1 MEQTYQ
7 YSWIIPFLP
16 LPVPMLIGAGLLLF
30 PSATK
35 SLRRMWA
42 FQSVFL
48 LSIVMIFSINL
59 FIQQING
66 SSIYQYVWSW
76 IINND
81 FSLEFGY
88 LIDPLTSIMSILITT
103 IGIMVLIYSDNY
115 MSYDQ
120 GYLRFFAY
128 MSFFS
133 TSMLGLVT
141 SSNLIQIYIFWELVG
156 MCSYLLIG
164 FWFTRPVSANACQK
178 AFVTNRVGDFGLLLG
193 ILGFY
198 WITGSFEFRDL
209 FKIFNNLISNNHNE
223 VNFLFVTFC
232 AVLLFSGAV
241 AKSAQF
247 PLHVWLPDAMEGPTP
262 ISALIHA
269 ATMVA
274 AGIFLVARLIPL
286 FIVIPHIMNF
296 ISLVGVITILFG
308 ATFALAQKDIKRGL
322 AYSTMSQLGYMMLAL
337 GMGSYR
343 SALFHLITH
352 AYSKALL
359 FLGSGSVIHSMET
372 LVGYSPNKSQNMVY
386 MGGLTKHIP
395 ITKTAFLL
403 GTLSLCGIP
412 PLACFWSKDEILNDT
427 WLYSPIFAIIAWFTA
442 GLTAFYMF
450 RIYLLTFEGHLNVHF
465 QNYSGKKNTPLYS
478 ISLWGKED
486 SKRINKNFRLLT
498 LLTMKNHDI
507 FSFFSKKTYLI
518 LIDQNSRNITQP
530 FITITHFGNKKFF
543 LYPYESDNTMLF
555 PILVLVLFTLF
566 VGSLGIPFNQEGLYL
581 DILSKWLTPSINLL
595 HQNLNNSI
603 DWYEFLKDAIFSVS
617 IALFGIFIAFFLYKP
632 VYSSLQNWDLIN
644 SFVKTGPKRILL
656 DKIINGIYDWSY
668 NRGYIDAFYAR
679 FLIGGIR
686 GLTKLTSFFDRRVID
701 GITNGVGVLSFFVG
715 EGIKSAGSGRISSY
729 LFLYF
734 FFVAI
739 LLLIYINLLLFLF
752 ISFISIVF
760 SFFFLNVYDNPT
772 VGLHE
777 LRPTGIPIR

>member
-7 YSWIIPFLP
+7 YAWIIPFLP
-16 LPVPMLIGAGLLLF
+16 LPVPMLIGLGLLLF
-30 PSATK
+30 PTATK

-42 FQSVFL
+42 FQSVLL
-48 LSIVMIFSINL
+48 LSIVMIFSMNL
-59 FIQQING
+59 SIQQIN
-66 SSIYQYVWSW
+66 SSSVYQYVWSW

-81 FSLEFGY
+81 FSLELGY

-103 IGIMVLIYSDNY
+103 VGIMVLIYSDNY
-115 MSYDQ
+115 MSHDH

-164 FWFTRPVSANACQK
+164 FWFTRPVAAKACQK

-209 FKIFNNLISNNHNE
+209 FQIFNNFISNNE
-223 VNFLFVTFC
+223 VNFLFVTLC
-232 AVLLFSGAV
+232 AVLLFAGAI

-274 AGIFLVARLIPL
+274 AGIFLVARLLPL
-286 FIVIPHIMNF
+286 FIVIPHIMNL
-296 ISLVGVITILFG
+296 ISLIGIITVFLG
-308 ATFALAQKDIKRGL
+308 ATLALAQKDIKRGL

-372 LVGYSPNKSQNMVY
+372 IVGYCPKKSQNMVL
-386 MGGLTKHIP
+386 MGGLTKHVP
-395 ITKTAFLL
+395 ITKTSFLL

-412 PLACFWSKDEILNDT
+412 PLACFWSKDEILNDS
-427 WLYSPIFAIIAWFTA
+427 WLYSPIFAIIAWSTA
-442 GLTAFYMF
+442 GLTAFYMC
-450 RIYLLTFEGHLNVHF
+450 RIYLLTFEGHLNVHLK
-465 QNYSGKKNTPLYS
+465 NYSGKRNTPFYS
-478 ISLWGKED
+478 ISLWGKEG
-486 SKRINKNFRLLT
+486 SKISKKNFHLVT
-498 LLTMKNHDI
+498 LLKMKKNDRA
-507 FSFFSKKTYLI
+507 SFFSKKVSK
-518 LIDQNSRNITQP
+518 IDENVRNMVQP
-530 FITITHFGNKKFF
+530 FLSITHLGNTKTYS
-543 LYPYESDNTMLF
+543 YPYESDNTMLF
-555 PILVLVLFTLF
+555 PILILVLFTLF
-566 VGSLGIPFNQEGLYL
+566 VGFLGIPFNQDGVDV

-595 HQNLNNSI
+595 HKNSNNSI
-603 DWYEFLKDAIFSVS
+603 DWYEFCKDAIFSVS
-617 IALFGIFIAFFLYKP
+617 IASFGIFIAFFLYKP
-632 VYSSLQNWDLIN
+632 VYSSFQNFYLIN
-644 SFVKTGPKRILL
+644 SFLKIGPKRIFS
-656 DKIINGIYDWSY
+656 DKIKNGIYAWSY
-668 NRGYIDAFYAR
+668 NRGYIDAFYAT
-679 FLIGGIR
+679 FLTVGMR
-686 GLTKLTSFFDRRVID
+686 KLAEFAHFFDRRVID
-701 GITNGVGVLSFFVG
+701 GIPNGVGLMSFFVA
-715 EGIKSAGSGRISSY
+715 EVIKSVGGGRISSY
-729 LFLYF
+729 LLLYF
-734 FFVAI
+734 SYVSIF
-739 LLLIYINLLLFLF
+739 LLIYY
-752 ISFISIVF
+752 VF
-760 SFFFLNVYDNPT
+760 NPF
-772 VGLHE
+772 HE
-777 LRPTGIPIR
+777 

>member
-7 YSWIIPFLP
+7 YAWIIPFLP
-16 LPVPMLIGAGLLLF
+16 LPVPMLIGLGLLLF
-30 PSATK
+30 PTATK

-42 FQSVFL
+42 FQSVLL
-48 LSIVMIFSINL
+48 LSIVMIFSMNL
-59 FIQQING
+59 SIQQIN
-66 SSIYQYVWSW
+66 SSSVYQYVWSW

-103 IGIMVLIYSDNY
+103 VGIMVLIYSDNY
-115 MSYDQ
+115 MSHDH

-164 FWFTRPVSANACQK
+164 FWFTRPVAAKACQK

-209 FKIFNNLISNNHNE
+209 FQIFNNLISNNE
-223 VNFLFVTFC
+223 VNFVFVTLC
-232 AVLLFSGAV
+232 AVLLFAGAI

-274 AGIFLVARLIPL
+274 AGIFLVARLMPL

-296 ISLVGVITILFG
+296 ISLIGIITVFFG
-308 ATFALAQKDIKRGL
+308 ATLALAQKDIKRGL

-372 LVGYSPNKSQNMVY
+372 LVGYCPKKSQNMVL
-386 MGGLTKHIP
+386 MGGLTKHVP
-395 ITKTAFLL
+395 ITKNSFLL

-412 PLACFWSKDEILNDT
+412 PLACFWSKDEILNDS
-427 WLYSPIFAIIAWFTA
+427 WLYSPIFAIIAWSTA
-442 GLTAFYMF
+442 GLTAFYMC

-465 QNYSGKKNTPLYS
+465 QNYSGKSNTPLYS
-478 ISLWGKED
+478 ISLWGKEG
-486 SKRINKNFRLLT
+486 SKISNKNFQFRLVT
-498 LLTMKNHDI
+498 LLKMKKNGRP
-507 FSFFSKKTYLI
+507 SFFSNKVYKMDENVRNLI
-518 LIDQNSRNITQP
+518 QP
-530 FITITHFGNKKFF
+530 FLSIPNFGNTKISF
-543 LYPYESDNTMLF
+543 YPYESDNTMLF
-555 PILVLVLFTLF
+555 PILILILFTLF
-566 VGSLGIPFNQEGLYL
+566 VGFLGIPFNQDV

-595 HQNLNNSI
+595 HQNSNNSI
-603 DWYEFLKDAIFSVS
+603 DWYEFCKDAVFSVS
-617 IALFGIFIAFFLYKP
+617 IASFGIYIAFFLYKP
-632 VYSSLQNWDLIN
+632 VYSSFQNLDLIN
-644 SFVKTGPKRILL
+644 SFVKMGPKRIFS
-656 DKIINGIYDWSY
+656 DKIQNAIYDWSY
-668 NRGYIDAFYAR
+668 NRGYVDAFYGT
-679 FLIGGIR
+679 FLTVGVR
-686 GLTKLTSFFDRRVID
+686 KLAEFAHFFDRRIID
-701 GITNGVGVLSFFVG
+701 GIPNGVGFLSFFVA
-715 EGIKSAGSGRISSY
+715 EVIKSVGGGRISSY
-729 LFLYF
+729 LFFYF
-734 FFVAI
+734 SYVSIF
-739 LLLIYINLLLFLF
+739 LLIYY
-752 ISFISIVF
+752 
-760 SFFFLNVYDNPT
+760 FLN
-772 VGLHE
+772 L
-777 LRPTGIPIR
+777 

>member
-1 MEQTYQ
+1 MEHTYQ
-7 YSWIIPFLP
+7 YAWIIPFVP
-16 LPVPMLIGAGLLLF
+16 LPVPVLIGVGLLLF

-35 SLRRMWA
+35 KLRRMWA
-42 FQSVFL
+42 FQSVLL
-48 LSIVMIFSINL
+48 LSIVMILSIHL
-59 FIQQING
+59 SIQQINS

-103 IGIMVLIYSDNY
+103 VGIMVLIYSDNY
-115 MSYDQ
+115 MSHDQ

-164 FWFTRPVSANACQK
+164 FWFTRPVAANACQK

-198 WITGSFEFRDL
+198 WITGSFEFRDV
-209 FKIFNNLISNNHNE
+209 FEIFNDLIYNNE
-223 VNFLFVTFC
+223 VNILFVILC
-232 AVLLFSGAV
+232 SVLLFAGAV

-274 AGIFLVARLIPL
+274 AGIFLVARLLPL
-286 FIVIPHIMNF
+286 FIVIPYIMNLISF
-296 ISLVGVITILFG
+296 IGIITVVLG
-308 ATFALAQKDIKRGL
+308 ATLALAQKDIKRGL

-343 SALFHLITH
+343 TALFHLITH

-372 LVGYSPNKSQNMVY
+372 VVGYSPEKSQNMVL
-386 MGGLTKHIP
+386 MGGLTKHVP

-427 WLYSPIFAIIAWFTA
+427 WLYSPIFALIAWSTA

-465 QNYSGKKNTPLYS
+465 KNYSGKTSTFFYS
-478 ISLWGKED
+478 ISLWGKVD
-486 SKRINKNFRLLT
+486 SKTINRSIRLLT
-498 LLTMKNHDI
+498 LLRMNNNEST
-507 FSFFSKKTYLI
+507 SFKKKKTCR
-518 LIDQNSRNITQP
+518 IDENVRKMTRP
-530 FITITHFGNKKFF
+530 FITITNFGNKTTYS
-543 LYPYESDNTMLF
+543 YPYESDNTMVF

-566 VGSLGIPFNQEGLYL
+566 VGSIGIPFNQEGMYL

-595 HQNLNNSI
+595 HQNSKNSM
-603 DWYEFLKDAIFSVS
+603 DWYEFGKDAIFSVS
-617 IALFGIFIAFFLYKP
+617 IAYFGIVIALFLYKP
-632 VYSSLQNWDLIN
+632 VYSSFQNFYLIN
-644 SFVKTGPKRILL
+644 SFVKIGSKRIFG
-656 DKIINGIYDWSY
+656 DKMINIIYNWSY
-668 NRGYIDAFYAR
+668 NRGYIDAFYATS
-679 FLIGGIR
+679 LTVGIR
-686 GLTKLTSFFDRRVID
+686 GLAELTHFFDRRVID
-701 GITNGVGVLSFFVG
+701 GITNGVGIMSFFVG
-715 EGIKSAGSGRISSY
+715 EGIKYVGGGRISSY
-729 LFLYF
+729 LLLYLSYVSIF
-734 FFVAI
+734 
-739 LLLIYINLLLFLF
+739 LLIYYFF
-752 ISFISIVF
+752 SIS
-760 SFFFLNVYDNPT
+760 L
-772 VGLHE
+772 
-777 LRPTGIPIR
+777 

>member
-7 YSWIIPFLP
+7 YAWIIPFVP
-16 LPVPMLIGAGLLLF
+16 LPVPMLIGVGLLLF
-30 PSATK
+30 PTSTK
-35 SLRRMWA
+35 NLRRMWA
-42 FQSVFL
+42 FPSILL

-59 FIQQING
+59 SIQQINS

-76 IINND
+76 TINND

-103 IGIMVLIYSDNY
+103 VGIMVLIYSDNY
-115 MSYDQ
+115 MAHDQ

-164 FWFTRPVSANACQK
+164 FWFTRPIAANACQK

-198 WITGSFEFRDL
+198 WITGSFEFQDL
-209 FKIFNNLISNNHNE
+209 FEILNNLIYNNK
-223 VNFLFVTFC
+223 VNSSFVTLC
-232 AVLLFSGAV
+232 AALLFTGAV

-274 AGIFLVARLIPL
+274 AGIFLVARLLPL
-286 FIVIPHIMNF
+286 FVVIPYIMNLISF
-296 ISLVGVITILFG
+296 IGIITVLLG
-308 ATFALAQKDIKRGL
+308 ATLALAQKDIKRGL

-359 FLGSGSVIHSMET
+359 FLGSGSIIHSMET
-372 LVGYSPNKSQNMVY
+372 IVGYSPDKSQNMVL
-386 MGGLTKHIP
+386 MGGLTKHVP
-395 ITKTAFLL
+395 ITQISFLL
-403 GTLSLCGIP
+403 GTISLCGIP
-412 PLACFWSKDEILNDT
+412 PLACFWSKDEILNDS
-427 WLYSPIFAIIAWFTA
+427 WLYSPIFAIIAWTTA

-465 QNYSGKKNTPLYS
+465 QNYSGKQNTPFYS
-478 ISLWGKED
+478 ISLWGKGG
-486 SKRINKNFRLLT
+486 SKRINKNFRLLK
-498 LLTMKNHDI
+498 MNNSK
-507 FSFFSKKTYLI
+507 SSYFFSKKTYRS
-518 LIDQNSRNITQP
+518 DKNVRNRVGP
-530 FITITHFGNKKFF
+530 FITIVHFENKKDYS
-543 LYPYESDNTMLF
+543 YPYESDNTMLF
-555 PILVLVLFTLF
+555 PLLVLGIFTLF
-566 VGSLGIPFNQEGLYL
+566 VGSIGIPFNQEL
-581 DILSKWLTPSINLL
+581 DILTKWLTPSINLL
-595 HQNLNNSI
+595 HQKLNDSI

-617 IALFGIFIAFFLYKP
+617 IAYFGIFIASFLYKP
-632 VYSSLQNWDLIN
+632 IYSSFKNFDLIN
-644 SFVKTGPKRILL
+644 LFVKRGPKRSLW
-656 DKIINGIYDWSY
+656 DKILNGLYNWSY
-668 NRGYIDAFYAR
+668 NRAYIDTFYTISLTGAV
-679 FLIGGIR
+679 R
-686 GLTKLTSFFDRRVID
+686 GLAQLTHFFDRRVID
-701 GITNGVGVLSFFVG
+701 GITNGVGVMSFFVG
-715 EGIKSAGSGRISSY
+715 EGIKYVGGGRISSY
-729 LFLYF
+729 LFFYLSCVSIFLLGLYF
-734 FFVAI
+734 P
-739 LLLIYINLLLFLF
+739 
-752 ISFISIVF
+752 VF
-760 SFFFLNVYDNPT
+760 
-772 VGLHE
+772 
-777 LRPTGIPIR
+777 

>member
-7 YSWIIPFLP
+7 YAWIIPFLP
-16 LPVPMLIGAGLLLF
+16 LPVPMLIGLGLLLF
-30 PSATK
+30 PTATK

-42 FQSVFL
+42 FQSVLL

-59 FIQQING
+59 SIQQIN
-66 SSIYQYVWSW
+66 SSSVYQYVWSW

-103 IGIMVLIYSDNY
+103 VGILVLIYSDNY
-115 MSYDQ
+115 MSHDH

-164 FWFTRPVSANACQK
+164 FWFTRPVAAKACQK

-209 FKIFNNLISNNHNE
+209 FQIFNNLISNNE
-223 VNFLFVTFC
+223 VNFLFVTSC
-232 AVLLFSGAV
+232 AVLLFAGAI

-274 AGIFLVARLIPL
+274 AGIFLVARLMPL
-286 FIVIPHIMNF
+286 FIVIPNIMNL
-296 ISLVGVITILFG
+296 ISLIGIITVFLG
-308 ATFALAQKDIKRGL
+308 ATLALAQKDIKRGL

-372 LVGYSPNKSQNMVY
+372 LVGYCPKKSQNMVL
-386 MGGLTKHIP
+386 MGGLTKHVP
-395 ITKTAFLL
+395 ITKNSFLL

-412 PLACFWSKDEILNDT
+412 PLACFWSKDEILNDS
-427 WLYSPIFAIIAWFTA
+427 WSYSPIFAIIAWSTA
-442 GLTAFYMF
+442 GLTAFYMC

-465 QNYSGKKNTPLYS
+465 QNYSGKRNTPLYS
-478 ISLWGKED
+478 ISIWGKEG
-486 SKRINKNFRLLT
+486 SKISNKNFRLIT
-498 LLTMKNHDI
+498 LLKMNNSYRP
-507 FSFFSKKTYLI
+507 SFFSNKVDQIDDNVRNLI
-518 LIDQNSRNITQP
+518 QP
-530 FITITHFGNKKFF
+530 FLSIPNLGNTKTS

-555 PILVLVLFTLF
+555 PILILILFTLF
-566 VGSLGIPFNQEGLYL
+566 VGFLGIPFNQDV
-581 DILSKWLTPSINLL
+581 DILTKWLTPSINLL
-595 HQNLNNSI
+595 HQNSNNSI
-603 DWYEFLKDAIFSVS
+603 DWYEFCKDAVFSVS
-617 IALFGIFIAFFLYKP
+617 IASFGIFIAFFLYKP
-632 VYSSLQNWDLIN
+632 VYSSFQNLYLIN
-644 SFVKTGPKRILL
+644 SFVKMGPKRIFY
-656 DKIINGIYDWSY
+656 DKIKNAIYDWSD
-668 NRGYIDAFYAR
+668 NRGYIDAFYGT
-679 FLIGGIR
+679 FFIGGMR
-686 GLTKLTSFFDRRVID
+686 KLAKFAHFFDRIIID
-701 GITNGVGVLSFFVG
+701 GIPNGVGLMSFFVA
-715 EGIKSAGSGRISSY
+715 EVIKSVGGGRISSY
-729 LFLYF
+729 LFFYFSYVSIFLVIYYF
-734 FFVAI
+734 F
-739 LLLIYINLLLFLF
+739 NL
-752 ISFISIVF
+752 
-760 SFFFLNVYDNPT
+760 
-772 VGLHE
+772 
-777 LRPTGIPIR
+777 

>member
-7 YSWIIPFLP
+7 YAWIIPFLP
-16 LPVPMLIGAGLLLF
+16 LSVPVLIGAGLLLF

-59 FIQQING
+59 SIQQING

-81 FSLEFGY
+81 FSLELGY
-88 LIDPLTSIMSILITT
+88 LIDPLTSTMSILITT

-164 FWFTRPVSANACQK
+164 FWFTRPAAANACQK

-209 FKIFNNLISNNHNE
+209 FKIFNNFIFNNHNE
-223 VNFLFVTFC
+223 INFLFVTLC
-232 AVLLFSGAV
+232 AVLLFAGAV

-274 AGIFLVARLIPL
+274 AGIFLVARLFPL

-372 LVGYSPNKSQNMVY
+372 LVGYSPNKSQNMVF
-386 MGGLTKHIP
+386 MGGLTKHVP
-395 ITKTAFLL
+395 ITKIAFLL

-427 WLYSPIFAIIAWFTA
+427 WLYSPILAIIAWFTA

-465 QNYSGKKNTPLYS
+465 QNYSGKKNTPFCS

-486 SKRINKNFRLLT
+486 SKKINKSFRLLT
-498 LLTMKNHDI
+498 LLTMKNHEI
-507 FSFFSKKTYLI
+507 ASFFSKKTYR
-518 LIDQNSRNITQP
+518 IDQNARNIIQP
-530 FITITHFGNKKFF
+530 FITITRFVNKNFF
-543 LYPYESDNTMLF
+543 SYPYESDNTMLF

-566 VGSLGIPFNQEGLYL
+566 VGSLGIPFNQEGAYL
-581 DILSKWLTPSINLL
+581 DILSKWLTPAINLL
-595 HQNLNNSI
+595 HKNLNNSI
-603 DWYEFLKDAIFSVS
+603 DWYEFLKDALSSVS

-632 VYSSLQNWDLIN
+632 VYSSFQNWDLIN
-644 SFVKTGPKRILL
+644 YFVKTGPKRILL

-679 FLIGGIR
+679 FFIGGIR
-686 GLTKLTSFFDRRVID
+686 GLAKLTSFFDRRVID

-715 EGIKSAGSGRISSY
+715 EGIKSIGGGRISSY

-734 FFVAI
+734 FFVSI
-739 LLLIYINLLLFLF
+739 FLLIYY
-752 ISFISIVF
+752 
-760 SFFFLNVYDNPT
+760 FFDLY
-772 VGLHE
+772 L
-777 LRPTGIPIR
+777 

>member
-7 YSWIIPFLP
+7 YAWIIPFLP
-16 LPVPMLIGAGLLLF
+16 LPVPMLIGVGLILF

-42 FQSVFL
+42 FQSVLL
-48 LSIVMIFSINL
+48 LSIVITFSINL
-59 FIQQING
+59 SIQQIYG

-76 IINND
+76 TINND

-103 IGIMVLIYSDNY
+103 IGIMVLVYSDNY

-164 FWFTRPVSANACQK
+164 FWFTRPVAANACQK

-209 FKIFNNLISNNHNE
+209 FKIFNNFISNNNNE
-223 VNFLFVTFC
+223 VNFLFVILC
-232 AVLLFSGAV
+232 AGLLFAGAV

-296 ISLVGVITILFG
+296 ISLVGIITILFG

-322 AYSTMSQLGYMMLAL
+322 AYSTMSQLGYMMLSL

-372 LVGYSPNKSQNMVY
+372 LVGYSPNKSQNLVF
-386 MGGLTKHIP
+386 MGGLTKHVP
-395 ITKTAFLL
+395 ITKKAFLV

-427 WLYSPIFAIIAWFTA
+427 WLYSPIFAIIPWFTA

-465 QNYSGKKNTPLYS
+465 QNYSGKKTTPFYS
-478 ISLWGKED
+478 ISLWGKER
-486 SKRINKNFRLLT
+486 SKRITKNFRLLA
-498 LLTMKNHDI
+498 LLTMNNHEI
-507 FSFFSKKTYLI
+507 ASFFSKKTYR
-518 LIDQNSRNITQP
+518 IDQNARNSTQP
-530 FITITHFGNKKFF
+530 FLTITTHFENNKVFS
-543 LYPYESDNTMLF
+543 YPYESDNTMLF

-566 VGSLGIPFNQEGLYL
+566 VGFIGIPFNQEGVYL
-581 DILSKWLTPSINLL
+581 DILSKWLTPPINLL
-595 HQNLNNSI
+595 HQNLTNSTAT
-603 DWYEFLKDAIFSVS
+603 DWYESFESALFSVS
-617 IALFGIFIAFFLYKP
+617 IALFGIFIASFFYKP
-632 VYSSLQNWDLIN
+632 VYSSLQNWDFIN
-644 SFVKTGPKRILL
+644 SFVKTGSKRVLL
-656 DKIINGIYDWSY
+656 DKTINGIYDWSY

-679 FLIGGIR
+679 FFTGGIR
-686 GLTKLTSFFDRRVID
+686 GLSKLTSFFDRRVID

-715 EGIKSAGSGRISSY
+715 EGIKSISGGRISSY
-729 LFLYF
+729 LFF
-734 FFVAI
+734 FFFFLSI
-739 LLLIYINLLLFLF
+739 LLLIDYFLF
-752 ISFISIVF
+752 WI
-760 SFFFLNVYDNPT
+760 
-772 VGLHE
+772 
-777 LRPTGIPIR
+777 

>member
-7 YSWIIPFLP
+7 YAWIIPFVP
-16 LPVPMLIGAGLLLF
+16 LPVPMLIGVGLLLF
-30 PSATK
+30 PTATK
-35 SLRRMWA
+35 NLRRMWS
-42 FQSVFL
+42 FHSILL
-48 LSIVMIFSINL
+48 LSIVMIFSIDL
-59 FIQQING
+59 SIQQINS

-76 IINND
+76 IITND

-103 IGIMVLIYSDNY
+103 VGIMVLIYSDNY
-115 MSYDQ
+115 MSHDQ
-120 GYLRFFAY
+120 GYVRFFAY

-156 MCSYLLIG
+156 ICSYLLIG
-164 FWFTRPVSANACQK
+164 FWFTRPVAANACQK

-209 FKIFNNLISNNHNE
+209 FEIFNNLIYNNE
-223 VNFLFVTFC
+223 VNFLFVTLC
-232 AVLLFSGAV
+232 GVLLFAGAV

-247 PLHVWLPDAMEGPTP
+247 PLHVWLADAMEGPTP

-274 AGIFLVARLIPL
+274 AGIFLVARLFPL
-286 FIVIPHIMNF
+286 FIVIPSLMNL
-296 ISLVGVITILFG
+296 ISLVGIITVFLG
-308 ATFALAQKDIKRGL
+308 ATLALAQKDIKRGL

-337 GMGSYR
+337 GMGSYQ

-372 LVGYSPNKSQNMVY
+372 LVGYSPDKSQNMVL
-386 MGGLTKHIP
+386 MGGLTKHVP
-395 ITKTAFLL
+395 ITKNAFLL

-412 PLACFWSKDEILNDT
+412 PLACFWSKDEILHDS
-427 WLYSPIFAIIAWFTA
+427 WLYSPLFAIIAWSTA

-465 QNYSGKKNTPLYS
+465 QNYSGKKNTPFYS
-478 ISLWGKED
+478 ISLWGKGD
-486 SKRINKNFRLLT
+486 SRGINTNFRLLS
-498 LLTMKNHDI
+498 LLRMNNQNASLKT
-507 FSFFSKKTYLI
+507 KKTYR
-518 LIDQNSRNITQP
+518 IDENVRNRTQP
-530 FITITHFGNKKFF
+530 VITITHFGNKKTY

-555 PILVLVLFTLF
+555 PLLLLVLFTLF
-566 VGSLGIPFNQEGLYL
+566 VGFLGIPFNQKGVDL

-595 HQNLNNSI
+595 HENSNNSTS
-603 DWYEFLKDAIFSVS
+603 WYEFVKDAGFSVS
-617 IALFGIFIAFFLYKP
+617 IAYLGIFIASFLYKP
-632 VYSSLQNWDLIN
+632 LYSSLQNLDLIN
-644 SFVKTGPKRILL
+644 SFVKTGPKRTLW
-656 DKIINGIYDWSY
+656 DKIINVIYSWSY

-679 FLIGGIR
+679 SLTGGIR
-686 GLTKLTSFFDRRVID
+686 GLAELTHFFDRRVVD
-701 GITNGVGVLSFFVG
+701 GITNGVGVMSFFVG
-715 EGIKSAGSGRISSY
+715 EGIKSVGGGRISSY
-729 LFLYF
+729 LFLYLSY
-734 FFVAI
+734 VSI
-739 LLLIYINLLLFLF
+739 FLF
-752 ISFISIVF
+752 IYSLFVIF
-760 SFFFLNVYDNPT
+760 
-772 VGLHE
+772 
-777 LRPTGIPIR
+777 

>member
-7 YSWIIPFLP
+7 YAWIIPFVP
-16 LPVPMLIGAGLLLF
+16 LPVPMLIGVGLLLF
-30 PSATK
+30 PTATK
-35 SLRRMWA
+35 NLRRMWA
-42 FQSVFL
+42 FPSILL

-59 FIQQING
+59 SIQQINS

-76 IINND
+76 TINND

-88 LIDPLTSIMSILITT
+88 LIDPLTSIMSMLITT
-103 IGIMVLIYSDNY
+103 VGIMVLIYSDNY
-115 MSYDQ
+115 MAHDQ

-164 FWFTRPVSANACQK
+164 FWFTRPLAANACQK

-209 FKIFNNLISNNHNE
+209 FEILNNLIYNNE
-223 VNFLFVTFC
+223 VNSSFVTLC
-232 AVLLFSGAV
+232 AALLFTGAV

-274 AGIFLVARLIPL
+274 AGIFLVARLLPL
-286 FIVIPHIMNF
+286 FIVIPYIMNF
-296 ISLVGVITILFG
+296 ISFIGIITVLLG
-308 ATFALAQKDIKRGL
+308 ATLALAQKDIKRGL

-359 FLGSGSVIHSMET
+359 FLGSGSIIHSMET
-372 LVGYSPNKSQNMVY
+372 IVGYSPDKSQNMVL
-386 MGGLTKHIP
+386 MGGLTKHVP
-395 ITKTAFLL
+395 ITQISFLL

-412 PLACFWSKDEILNDT
+412 PLACFWSKDEILNDS
-427 WLYSPIFAIIAWFTA
+427 WLYSPIFAIIAWTTA

-465 QNYSGKKNTPLYS
+465 KNYSGKQNTPFYS
-478 ISLWGKED
+478 ISLWGKGG
-486 SKRINKNFRLLT
+486 SKRINKNFHLLRINNS
-498 LLTMKNHDI
+498 KSC
-507 FSFFSKKTYLI
+507 SFLKKKTYRS
-518 LIDQNSRNITQP
+518 DKNVRNRVGP
-530 FITITHFGNKKFF
+530 FITIVHFENKKSYS
-543 LYPYESDNTMLF
+543 YPYESDNTMLF
-555 PILVLVLFTLF
+555 PLLVLGIFTLF
-566 VGSLGIPFNQEGLYL
+566 VGSLGIPFNQEL
-581 DILSKWLTPSINLL
+581 DILTKWLTPSINLL
-595 HQNLNNSI
+595 HQKLNDSI
-603 DWYEFLKDAIFSVS
+603 DWYEFWKDVIFSVS
-617 IALFGIFIAFFLYKP
+617 IAYFGIFIASFLYKP
-632 VYSSLQNWDLIN
+632 IYSSFQNFDLIN
-644 SFVKTGPKRILL
+644 LFVKTGPKRSLW
-656 DKIINGIYDWSY
+656 DKILNSLYNWSY
-668 NRGYIDAFYAR
+668 NRAYIDAFYTTY
-679 FLIGGIR
+679 LTGGVR
-686 GLTKLTSFFDRRVID
+686 GLAQLTHFFDRRVID
-701 GITNGVGVLSFFVG
+701 GITNGVGVMSFFVG
-715 EGIKSAGSGRISSY
+715 EGIKYVGGGRISSY
-729 LFLYF
+729 LFFYLSCVSIFLLGLYF
-734 FFVAI
+734 P
-739 LLLIYINLLLFLF
+739 
-752 ISFISIVF
+752 VF
-760 SFFFLNVYDNPT
+760 
-772 VGLHE
+772 
-777 LRPTGIPIR
+777 

>member
-1 MEQTYQ
+1 MEHTYQ
-7 YSWIIPFLP
+7 YAWIIPFVP
-16 LPVPMLIGAGLLLF
+16 LPVPVLIGAGLLLF
-30 PSATK
+30 PRATK
-35 SLRRMWA
+35 KLRRMWA
-42 FQSVFL
+42 FQSVLL
-48 LSIVMIFSINL
+48 LSIAMILSIDMS
-59 FIQQING
+59 IQQINS
-66 SSIYQYVWSW
+66 SSIHQYVWSW

-103 IGIMVLIYSDNY
+103 VGIMVLIYSDNY
-115 MSYDQ
+115 MSHDQ

-156 MCSYLLIG
+156 MSSYLLIG
-164 FWFTRPVSANACQK
+164 FWFTRPLAANACQK

-209 FKIFNNLISNNHNE
+209 FEIFNNLIYNNE
-223 VNFLFVTFC
+223 VNVLFVILC
-232 AVLLFSGAV
+232 AVLLFAGAV

-274 AGIFLVARLIPL
+274 AGIFLVARLLPL
-286 FIVIPHIMNF
+286 FIVIPYIMNL
-296 ISLVGVITILFG
+296 ISLIGIITVFLG
-308 ATFALAQKDIKRGL
+308 ATLALAQKDIKRGL

-343 SALFHLITH
+343 TALFHLITH

-372 LVGYSPNKSQNMVY
+372 VVGYSPDKSQNMVL
-386 MGGLTKHIP
+386 MGGLTKYVP
-395 ITKTAFLL
+395 ITKTSFLL

-412 PLACFWSKDEILNDT
+412 PLACFWSKDEILNDS

-465 QNYSGKKNTPLYS
+465 QDYSGKKSTLFYS
-478 ISLWGKED
+478 ISIWGKAY
-486 SKRINKNFRLLT
+486 SKTINKSVRLLT
-498 LLTMKNHDI
+498 LLRMNSNEMT
-507 FSFFSKKTYLI
+507 SFFSKKTYR
-518 LIDQNSRNITQP
+518 IDENVRNIIRP
-530 FITITHFGNKKFF
+530 FITINHFGNKNTYS
-543 LYPYESDNTMLF
+543 YPYESDNTMLF
-555 PILVLVLFTLF
+555 PLLVLVLFTLF
-566 VGSLGIPFNQEGLYL
+566 VGSIGISFNHERMAL
-581 DILSKWLTPSINLL
+581 DILTKWLIPSINLL
-595 HQNLNNSI
+595 HQNSNNSL

-617 IALFGIFIAFFLYKP
+617 IAYFGIFIALFLYKP
-632 VYSSLQNWDLIN
+632 VYSSLQNVDLIN
-644 SFVKTGPKRILL
+644 LFFKSKVGSNRILW
-656 DKIINGIYDWSY
+656 DKIINVIYDWSY
-668 NRGYIDAFYAR
+668 NRGYIDAFYTTS
-679 FLIGGIR
+679 LTGGIR
-686 GLTKLTSFFDRRVID
+686 GLAELTHFFDRRVID
-701 GITNGVGVLSFFVG
+701 GITNGVGVMSFFVG
-715 EGIKSAGSGRISSY
+715 EGIKYVGGGRISSY
-729 LFLYF
+729 LFLYLSYVSIF
-734 FFVAI
+734 
-739 LLLIYINLLLFLF
+739 LLIYY
-752 ISFISIVF
+752 
-760 SFFFLNVYDNPT
+760 FFYITF
-772 VGLHE
+772 
-777 LRPTGIPIR
+777 